1 MHTKYVICRSA
12 SHLASS
18 TLSSRRLRRSR
29 RARDRLVR
37 RAVTHFISVP
47 EATPELPAF
56 VEIYVHTLF
65 SSFLQ
70 LVDWLWLAHML
81 RAINLLLLHVKAT
94 TVSSVL
100 TGIALLVGAGHA
112 NVGVNIINML
122 FGKPSCT
129 TCWASCCS
137 CCTSC
142 SCRSTAA

>member
-1 MHTKYVICRSA
+1 MSKRFA
-12 SHLASS
+12 DLASS

-47 EATPELPAF
+47 DAAPKLLAF

-70 LVDWLWLAHML
+70 MVDWLWLAHRL
-81 RAINLLLLHVKAT
+81 TAINLLLLHVKAT

-100 TGIALLVGAGHA
+100 IGIALLVRAGHA

-122 FGKPSCT
+122 FSKLSCT